1 MMDNSEELDQLKH
14 QLEQVKQQDQILEEI
29 EKRLYKMKE
38 IAEYASKYR
47 LSGEETL
54 ELEKQIEE
62 HKVAIKWLQNYLS
75 L

>member
-14 QLEQVKQQDQILEEI
+14 QLEQVKQQDRILEEI

-47 LSGEETL
+47 LSGEETRG
-54 ELEKQIEE
+54 LEKQIEE
-62 HKVAIKWLQNYLS
+62 HKMAIESLRNYLGS
-75 L
+75 